1 MGERLGQTINP
12 VDYYTDAISSAIPSD
27 IMTRAAEIVAS
38 HRPEYANGL
47 EPLCMLNAKVFIA
60 EDDPEW
66 EEIYRRIL
74 ERDGHKVLLTATKRA
89 EALDAVE
96 KLTELG
102 INLALIDGNL
112 KKDDDSGADGQAV
125 LSAIRTKAPG
135 VITIGVSGLSVP
147 GADQQVSKGKIE
159 NLGEVIREL

>member
-1 MGERLGQTINP
+1 M
-12 VDYYTDAISSAIPSD
+12 
-27 IMTRAAEIVAS
+27 
-38 HRPEYANGL
+38 
-47 EPLCMLNAKVFIA
+47 
-60 EDDPEW
+60 
-66 EEIYRRIL
+66 
-74 ERDGHKVLLTATKRA
+74 
-89 EALDAVE
+89 DAVE